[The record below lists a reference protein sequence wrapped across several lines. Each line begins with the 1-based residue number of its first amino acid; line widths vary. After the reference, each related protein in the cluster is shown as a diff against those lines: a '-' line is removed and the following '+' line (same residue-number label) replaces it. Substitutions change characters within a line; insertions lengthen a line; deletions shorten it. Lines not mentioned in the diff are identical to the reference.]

1 VKITFVEAERG
12 EQEYFAYE
20 LADHELEFVDE
31 LDEVSPDAEI
41 VSVFISSRID
51 SSFLNEHPAVRL
63 IATRSTTLDH
73 IDCEARRR
81 QGVIVC
87 AVTSYG
93 DHTVAEH
100 TFALLLGL
108 SRRLRDVM
116 EGERKSGFSL
126 DVLRG
131 FELRGKRLGL
141 IGAGRIGR
149 QVIPIARAFG
159 MPVLIHD
166 PYLKST
172 EKELGVPN
180 VSLDELLAR
189 SDIISLHA
197 TLTPET
203 YHLLNRETLGNCRRG
218 VIIINTARGGLIDT
232 AALAEAL
239 ASGQVAG
246 AGLDVL
252 EAESVMRQK
261 ATDIVAAEIVERL
274 RSPFAPTEFRDPA
287 HLRHFCDL
295 MHSEKI
301 LNRRNVVF
309 TPHIAFN
316 SLEAVD
322 RINREIVANIR
333 AFTAGKREPEDRV
346 PGAIAVAAQ
355 AAEAQSP

>member
-12 EQEYFAYE
+12 EQEFFDHE
-20 LADHELEFVDE
+20 LPDHELEFVDRLE
-31 LDEVSPDAEI
+31 EVSPDAEI

-51 SSFLNEHPAVRL
+51 DTFLNEHPGVRL

-73 IDCEARRR
+73 IDCEACRRR
-81 QGVIVC
+81 GVAIC
-87 AVTSYG
+87 AIHSYG

-116 EGERKSGFSL
+116 EGQRQGAFSF
-126 DVLRG
+126 DALRG
-131 FELRGKRLGL
+131 FELRGKTLGL

-149 QVIPIARAFG
+149 QVIPIARSFG

-166 PYLKST
+166 PYLGAT
-172 EKELGVPN
+172 GKELGVPN
-180 VSLDELLAR
+180 VSLDELLSR

-203 YHLLNRETLGNCRRG
+203 YHLLNGETLGKCRRG

-232 AALAEAL
+232 AALSEAL

-252 EAESVMRQK
+252 EAENVMRKK
-261 ATDIVAAEIVERL
+261 AADIVAAEIVERL
-274 RSPFAPTEFRDPA
+274 RSPFAPTEYRDPE
-287 HLRHFCDL
+287 HLRHFCEL

-316 SLEAVD
+316 SLEAIE

-333 AFTAGKREPEDRV
+333 AFTVGRDESGDRV
-346 PGAIAVAAQ
+346 PEEIAARPV
-355 AAEAQSP
+355 EARTA